1 MLIPEEAYGSGLT
14 DYQFRLLAYLCS
26 LGEPGRPLG
35 ASVEQM
41 ATSTGGVAV
50 KTVRRALAA
59 LEEAGYIQRERT
71 KKAGGMRG
79 PDRIALILGDSNVH
93 TLGDSNV
100 HTTHDKVTNS
110 SDSQLSPVS
119 KVSYKED
126 TSYLLNPEGVRERG
140 VVVLVRKGY
149 DDGDDLAGF
158 GLLEPKEEA
167 KTVKKS
173 DPKTRGRRP
182 QSEWTAMD
190 VASEFSFLVGRKFPW
205 LPGSVNVHI
214 LSRALAKYR
223 AQYETTA
230 LLELELL
237 RIFMADEYNFKDV
250 GTEAPH
256 LYKRYLASFRTQMN
270 KARQNL
276 GLDRLGAESL
286 PVEEVAS
293 DLLTASDG
301 RTFQN
306 TLSGR
311 AQLKR
316 HEERISR

>member
-1 MLIPEEAYGSGLT
+1 MRIPEEAYGSGLT

-26 LGEPGRPLG
+26 LGEPGRHLE
-35 ASVEQM
+35 ATVEGM
-41 ATSTGGVAV
+41 AVSTGGVAV

-71 KKAGGMRG
+71 KAAGGRRG
-79 PDRIALILGDSNVH
+79 PDRFALILGDSNVH

-110 SDSQLSPVS
+110 SDSKLSPVS
-119 KVSYKED
+119 KESYKED

-140 VVVLVRKGY
+140 AVIVIRKGY

-158 GLLEPKEEA
+158 GLLEPKEES
-167 KTVKKS
+167 KPVKKS

-182 QSEWTAMD
+182 QSEWTPMD

-223 AQYETTA
+223 NQYGTTA
-230 LLELELL
+230 CWNWSCSESSWPTSTTS
-237 RIFMADEYNFKDV
+237 RMS
-250 GTEAPH
+250 AP
-256 LYKRYLASFRTQMN
+256 RPRTSTS
-270 KARQNL
+270 ATC
-276 GLDRLGAESL
+276 RLSA
-286 PVEEVAS
+286 P
-293 DLLTASDG
+293 
-301 RTFQN
+301 R
-306 TLSGR
+306 
-311 AQLKR
+311 
-316 HEERISR
+316 